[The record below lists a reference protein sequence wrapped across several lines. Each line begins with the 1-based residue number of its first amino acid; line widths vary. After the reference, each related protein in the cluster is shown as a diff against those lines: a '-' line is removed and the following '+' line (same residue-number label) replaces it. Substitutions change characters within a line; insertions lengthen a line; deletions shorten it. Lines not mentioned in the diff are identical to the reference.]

1 MNLLVSVGRGRHQL
15 STVPGIALQYSIA
28 LHTTFRAAQGLVRV
42 CADDVVGISDRG
54 SD

>member
-15 STVPGIALQYSIA
+15 STVPGIALQYSLA
-28 LHTTFRAAQGLVRV
+28 LHTTFRAQGLVRV